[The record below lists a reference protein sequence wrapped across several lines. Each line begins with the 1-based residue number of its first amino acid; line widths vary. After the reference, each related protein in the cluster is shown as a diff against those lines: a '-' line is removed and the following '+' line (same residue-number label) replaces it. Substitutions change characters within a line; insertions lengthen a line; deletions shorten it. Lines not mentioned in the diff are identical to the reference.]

1 MLDLSIFLS
10 VALGAQAAFGTP
22 IKSRTAYSVKEVHP
36 VPKKWT
42 PIDRAPGNHM
52 LHMQIGLKQDNF
64 EELERHLYEVSDPD
78 HQRYGQHLSDE
89 DVNEL
94 VKPADE
100 TLDLVH
106 EWLFDNGVTL
116 ANYSP
121 AKDWIHVYID
131 VESAERL
138 LDAEYS
144 VFEHEDGGRIVRTSE
159 WSLPSHLHELIDTIQ
174 PTTSFMRAKQQ
185 TTDHMQFSQPWYPP
199 GYTPPS
205 NATIA
210 KVCQFFPVTIECFR
224 TLYGTIDYTPK
235 VPGLSKVAF
244 NNYLNETPIRP
255 DIELFLEKYRPE
267 AAKTALTFTSIE
279 IADGPAASYD
289 NLTAEELADAIG
301 KEANLDAQTLLGMV
315 YPIPLTSFSTGGS
328 PPFIPDINTP
338 TDTNEPYLT
347 WVNYVT
353 GLKDLPQVISSSYGD
368 DEQTVP
374 KSYADRVC
382 KSFAQLGARG
392 ISLLVS
398 SGDSGL
404 GGETAADCV
413 SSTTNATTFLPA
425 FPAGCPYV
433 TTVGATEQ
441 FEPEVVAW
449 RPDGIGPDGKTHG
462 FYTTGSGF
470 SNYFS
475 RPSYQNGIVDE
486 YVKGLNGLY
495 DGLYNKNGRGYP
507 DISAQGLYFAFVW
520 NATFSSISGTSA
532 SCPLASSVIGLI
544 NDALLASGKPT
555 LGFLNPWLYSKG
567 YRGFT
572 DITSGNTSSCGTNGF
587 PVTQGWDPLTGFGT
601 PIFPELVEIAK
612 ACY

>member
-1 MLDLSIFLS
+1 
-10 VALGAQAAFGTP
+10 
-22 IKSRTAYSVKEVHP
+22 
-36 VPKKWT
+36 
-42 PIDRAPGNHM
+42 M

-64 EELERHLYEVSDPD
+64 EELERQLYEVSDPD
-78 HQRYGQHLSDE
+78 HHRYGQHLSGE

-100 TLDLVH
+100 TLDAVH

-121 AKDWIHVYID
+121 AKDWINIYID

-138 LDAEYS
+138 LDTEYS

-185 TTDHMQFSQPWYPP
+185 TTDHIQFSQPWYPP

-205 NATIA
+205 NTTIA

-267 AAKTALTFTSIE
+267 AAKTALTFNSIE

-289 NLTAEELADAIG
+289 NLTAEELANALG

-368 DEQTVP
+368 DEQTIP

-413 SSTTNATTFLPA
+413 SSTTNATAFLPE

-449 RPDGIGPDGKTHG
+449 RPDGIGPDGNTHG

-475 RPSYQNGIVDE
+475 RPSYQNGVVDK
-486 YVKGLNGLY
+486 YVEGLNGLY
-495 DGLYNKNGRGYP
+495 DSLYNKNGRGYP

-567 YRGFT
+567 YKGFT
-572 DITSGNTSSCGTNGF
+572 DVTSGNTSSCGTSGF
-587 PVTQGWDPLTGFGT
+587 PVTTGWDPLTGFGT

-612 ACY
+612 AYY